1 MQRSMAWIFVALF
14 GLGLVAARRF
24 ARGDAEAQD
33 TLARH
38 PAKGT
43 TDRAGVTSIRR
54 TRPALGIPPL
64 DGNAWDDLTAVVR
77 GLVPDPTAFDAA
89 GADRP
94 HVPVG
99 ADVRARLRGAVR
111 CPCTPPDLFE
121 PFEPGVFAGRF
132 ALQVLDDAVGDDLA
146 VGRDDEALDLLAA
159 MAAMTADL
167 ERTTR
172 LLPVSV
178 AAATATRIHC
188 RLAQVLG
195 AGTRSDGLRRLGT
208 VLDQLE
214 PLRPRP
220 ADVLRVLDVD
230 MRAAIFERARC
241 ARGPTSLHDVW
252 GPWPWQG
259 SPRRRT
265 VRALERREAR
275 TAVLREI
282 AGTPLPTWRTAL
294 ASLPESLGTRDP
306 RSPSGCDD
314 RRGGA
319 AYLQHVPRA
328 AAAATVTRVA
338 LAVGADA
345 AEQGTLP
352 ATLDALVP
360 ASLPAVPTCRL
371 TGQPLR
377 YDAASDRVGSIG
389 GDGDDA
395 TRPVP
400 VKDGVPDAVA
410 EGGLRLTVAVP
421 AKR

>member
-252 GPWPWQG
+252 ARSHGRGRRGVARSGRWSGAKRVRPRYG
-259 SPRRRT
+259 RSPGRRCRPG
-265 VRALERREAR
+265 ARRWRPCPSPSA
-275 TAVLREI
+275 REI
-282 AGTPLPTWRTAL
+282 
-294 ASLPESLGTRDP
+294 RDP
-306 RSPSGCDD
+306 R
-314 RRGGA
+314 RGATTGA
-319 AYLQHVPRA
+319 AARRTSSTCPGRPPPR
-328 AAAATVTRVA
+328 R
-338 LAVGADA
+338 
-345 AEQGTLP
+345 
-352 ATLDALVP
+352 
-360 ASLPAVPTCRL
+360 
-371 TGQPLR
+371 
-377 YDAASDRVGSIG
+377 
-389 GDGDDA
+389 
-395 TRPVP
+395 
-400 VKDGVPDAVA
+400 
-410 EGGLRLTVAVP
+410 
-421 AKR
+421 